1 MDNHLM
7 IFESTDF
14 GRVRSVLKDGAPWF
28 VAVDVCKALG
38 LNQVTRAMSRLDS
51 DEGGLLEVPHPQ
63 NADKTI
69 EINAVSEAGL
79 YHLILCSK
87 KPEARAFKRWITH
100 EVIPSIRKHGAYM
113 TDSLLDALEAHPEA
127 VPEYLNRLR
136 SENAR
141 NRELTR
147 RLRIALPKAEYY
159 DAFVDPADCTNIR
172 TTAKE
177 LGVPE
182 KQFTRYLE
190 EKKYLFRDK
199 NRKLFPRAVK
209 KSAGLFL
216 VRDFYT
222 ERGKLDADEFL
233 AGICD
238 MVAVLVRD
246 AVPVDGAEV
255 LFPSGRPVVGKC
267 PRCGAEVTES
277 KNGYFCERRSCKFGL
292 WRDNR
297 FLAAKKIS
305 LTKKMAS
312 SLLTQGRAYASGIY
326 SEKTGKTYDAFIV
339 LEDDGARSS
348 YKLDF
353 TK

>member
-7 IFESTDF
+7 IFESADF

-147 RLRIALPKAEYY
+147 RLRLALPKAEYY

-222 ERGKLDADEFL
+222 ERGKL
-233 AGICD
+233 GH
-238 MVAVLVRD
+238 
-246 AVPVDGAEV
+246 
-255 LFPSGRPVVGKC
+255 
-267 PRCGAEVTES
+267 
-277 KNGYFCERRSCKFGL
+277 
-292 WRDNR
+292 
-297 FLAAKKIS
+297 
-305 LTKKMAS
+305 
-312 SLLTQGRAYASGIY
+312 
-326 SEKTGKTYDAFIV
+326 
-339 LEDDGARSS
+339 
-348 YKLDF
+348 
-353 TK
+353 

>member
-1 MDNHLM
+1 MNSNLM
-7 IFESTDF
+7 IFENPEF
-14 GRVRSVLKDGAPWF
+14 GAVRSILIDGDPWF
-28 VAVDVCKALG
+28 VAADVCKALE
-38 LNQVTRAMSRLDS
+38 LEKTNRALSRLDD
-51 DEGGLLEVPHPQ
+51 DEKGAHSVSTPGGRQ
-63 NADKTI
+63 RMSI
-69 EINAVSEAGL
+69 ISESGL
-79 YHLILCSK
+79 YSLILGSR
-87 KPEARAFKRWITH
+87 KPEAKAFKRWITH

-147 RLRIALPKAEYY
+147 RLRLALPKAEYY

-216 VRDFYT
+216 VRNFYT
-222 ERGKLDADEFL
+222 ERGKLGHYTLITPAGKRHFLERTDE
-233 AGICD
+233 I
-238 MVAVLVRD
+238 
-246 AVPVDGAEV
+246 
-255 LFPSGRPVVGKC
+255 LF
-267 PRCGAEVTES
+267 E
-277 KNGYFCERRSCKFGL
+277 
-292 WRDNR
+292 
-297 FLAAKKIS
+297 
-305 LTKKMAS
+305 
-312 SLLTQGRAYASGIY
+312 
-326 SEKTGKTYDAFIV
+326 
-339 LEDDGARSS
+339 
-348 YKLDF
+348 
-353 TK
+353 

>member
-1 MDNHLM
+1 MNSNLM
-7 IFESTDF
+7 IFENPEF
-14 GRVRSVLKDGAPWF
+14 GAVRSILIDSDPWF
-28 VAVDVCKALG
+28 VAADVCKALE
-38 LNQVTRAMSRLDS
+38 LEKTNRALSRLDD
-51 DEGGLLEVPHPQ
+51 DEKGAHSVSTPGGRQ
-63 NADKTI
+63 RMSI
-69 EINAVSEAGL
+69 ISESGL
-79 YHLILCSK
+79 YSLILGSR

-147 RLRIALPKAEYY
+147 RLRLALPKAEYY

-222 ERGKLDADEFL
+222 ERGKLGHYTLITPAGKRHFLERTDE
-233 AGICD
+233 I
-238 MVAVLVRD
+238 
-246 AVPVDGAEV
+246 
-255 LFPSGRPVVGKC
+255 LF
-267 PRCGAEVTES
+267 E
-277 KNGYFCERRSCKFGL
+277 
-292 WRDNR
+292 
-297 FLAAKKIS
+297 
-305 LTKKMAS
+305 
-312 SLLTQGRAYASGIY
+312 
-326 SEKTGKTYDAFIV
+326 
-339 LEDDGARSS
+339 
-348 YKLDF
+348 
-353 TK
+353 

>member
-1 MDNHLM
+1 MENNLM
-7 IFESTDF
+7 IFENPEF
-14 GRVRSVLKDGAPWF
+14 GAVRSILIDSDPWF
-28 VAVDVCKALG
+28 VAADVCKALE
-38 LNQVTRAMSRLDS
+38 LEKTNRALSRLDD
-51 DEGGLLEVPHPQ
+51 DEKGAHSVSTPGGRQ
-63 NADKTI
+63 RMSI
-69 EINAVSEAGL
+69 ISESGL
-79 YHLILCSK
+79 YSLILGSR

-141 NRELTR
+141 NRELNR
-147 RLRIALPKAEYY
+147 RLRLALPKAEYY

-222 ERGKLDADEFL
+222 ERGKLGHYTLITPAGKRHFLERTDE
-233 AGICD
+233 I
-238 MVAVLVRD
+238 
-246 AVPVDGAEV
+246 
-255 LFPSGRPVVGKC
+255 LF
-267 PRCGAEVTES
+267 E
-277 KNGYFCERRSCKFGL
+277 
-292 WRDNR
+292 
-297 FLAAKKIS
+297 
-305 LTKKMAS
+305 
-312 SLLTQGRAYASGIY
+312 
-326 SEKTGKTYDAFIV
+326 
-339 LEDDGARSS
+339 
-348 YKLDF
+348 
-353 TK
+353 

>member
-1 MDNHLM
+1 MNNNLM
-7 IFESTDF
+7 IFENPEF
-14 GRVRSVLKDGAPWF
+14 GAVRSILIDGDPWF
-28 VAVDVCKALG
+28 VAADVCKALE
-38 LNQVTRAMSRLDS
+38 LEKTNRALSRLDD
-51 DEGGLLEVPHPQ
+51 DEKGAHSVSTPGGRQ
-63 NADKTI
+63 RMSI
-69 EINAVSEAGL
+69 ISESGL
-79 YHLILCSK
+79 YSLILGSR

-141 NRELTR
+141 NRELTC
-147 RLRIALPKAEYY
+147 RLRLALPKAEYY

-222 ERGKLDADEFL
+222 ECGKLGHYTLITPAGKRHFLERTDE
-233 AGICD
+233 I
-238 MVAVLVRD
+238 
-246 AVPVDGAEV
+246 
-255 LFPSGRPVVGKC
+255 LF
-267 PRCGAEVTES
+267 E
-277 KNGYFCERRSCKFGL
+277 
-292 WRDNR
+292 
-297 FLAAKKIS
+297 
-305 LTKKMAS
+305 
-312 SLLTQGRAYASGIY
+312 
-326 SEKTGKTYDAFIV
+326 
-339 LEDDGARSS
+339 
-348 YKLDF
+348 
-353 TK
+353 

>member
-1 MDNHLM
+1 MNNNLM
-7 IFESTDF
+7 IFENPEF
-14 GRVRSVLKDGAPWF
+14 GELRSLRMNGEPWF
-28 VAVDVCKALG
+28 VGRDVAMALG
-38 LNQVTRAMSRLDS
+38 YGKGKSLN
-51 DEGGLLEVPHPQ
+51 
-63 NADKTI
+63 
-69 EINAVSEAGL
+69 NAVSKHVDDEDKGVTEMMTPGGKQNVIIINESGL
-79 YHLILCSK
+79 YALVLSSK
-87 KPEARAFKRWITH
+87 LERAKKFKRWVTA
-100 EVIPSIRKHGAYM
+100 EVLPSIRKHGAYM

-147 RLRIALPKAEYY
+147 RLRLALPKAEYY

-222 ERGKLDADEFL
+222 ERGKLGHYTLITPAGKRHFLERTDE
-233 AGICD
+233 I
-238 MVAVLVRD
+238 
-246 AVPVDGAEV
+246 
-255 LFPSGRPVVGKC
+255 LF
-267 PRCGAEVTES
+267 EQH
-277 KNGYFCERRSCKFGL
+277 F
-292 WRDNR
+292 
-297 FLAAKKIS
+297 
-305 LTKKMAS
+305 
-312 SLLTQGRAYASGIY
+312 
-326 SEKTGKTYDAFIV
+326 
-339 LEDDGARSS
+339 
-348 YKLDF
+348 
-353 TK
+353 